1 VTDLL
6 VPDASV
12 LLKWVLPSDREEDA
26 DRALQLKAAW
36 LEGRCELVVPALWAF
51 EVGNVVGLKQP
62 AEAEALLGA
71 MLDLRLPE
79 ESAAACVPQ
88 AYRLMRAHGVT
99 FYDAVYHGLAIARG
113 GVMVTADRR
122 YVLKARRSGHLQL
135 LADWR
140 PSRGR

>member
-1 VTDLL
+1 
-6 VPDASV
+6 VPD
-12 LLKWVLPSDREEDA
+12 
-26 DRALQLKAAW
+26 
-36 LEGRCELVVPALWAF
+36 ELVVYATGADVQVSGPRVAAF
-51 EVGNVVGLKQP
+51 RGE
-62 AEAEALLGA
+62 EALLGA